1 MFLGPMKLG
10 RKITV
15 KRTCCGNIGGGK
27 MKLLVTVNHAIGR
40 FVGKK
45 EVAEARRAQLYGGLS
60 LDATSDDLSFD
71 GTLFWR
77 AIPNLRSV
85 SKTRKL

>member
-1 MFLGPMKLG
+1 MKLG

-15 KRTCCGNIGGGK
+15 KCTCCGNIRGGE
-27 MKLLVTVNHAIGR
+27 MKILVTVNHAIGR

-45 EVAEARRAQLYGGLS
+45 EVAEAGRVQLYGGLS
-60 LDATSDDLSFD
+60 LDTTSDDLSSD

-77 AIPNLRSV
+77 AIPKLGDV

>member
-1 MFLGPMKLG
+1 MKLG

-15 KRTCCGNIGGGK
+15 KRTCCGNIGRGE
-27 MKLLVTVNHAIGR
+27 MKVLVAVDHAIGG

-45 EVAEARRAQLYGGLS
+45 EVAEARRVQLYGGFS
-60 LDATSDDLSFD
+60 LDATSNDLSSD

-77 AIPNLRSV
+77 AIPKFGGV
-85 SKTRKL
+85 SKTIKL